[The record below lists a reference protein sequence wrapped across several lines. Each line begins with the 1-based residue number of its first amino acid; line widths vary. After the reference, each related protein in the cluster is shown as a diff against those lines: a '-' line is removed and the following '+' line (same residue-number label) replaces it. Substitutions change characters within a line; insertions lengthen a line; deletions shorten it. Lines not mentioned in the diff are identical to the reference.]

1 MNFDVNIAYNGDCEA
16 AFRLYEQCLGGKITM
31 LLTYGD
37 SPVAAQ
43 HPDLAAKIV
52 HATLQI
58 GEGRLSGT
66 DVPPSQYIKPQGFTL
81 QLNLDSPSEARRIFQ
96 ALAEDAHLILPLQE
110 TFWAHLYAVLT
121 DRFGTPW
128 KINCSKPH

>member
-1 MNFDVNIAYNGDCEA
+1 MNFDLNITYNGNCEA
-16 AFRLYEQCLGGKITM
+16 AFRLYEQCLGGKITT

-43 HPDLAAKIV
+43 HLDLADKIV

-58 GEGRLSGT
+58 GECRLSGT
-66 DVPPSQYIKPQGFTL
+66 DAPPSQYVERKGFTI

-96 ALAEDAHLILPLQE
+96 ALAEDAHVLLPLQE

>member
-1 MNFDVNIAYNGDCEA
+1 ME
-16 AFRLYEQCLGGKITM
+16 RK
-31 LLTYGD
+31 
-37 SPVAAQ
+37 
-43 HPDLAAKIV
+43 
-52 HATLQI
+52 
-58 GEGRLSGT
+58 
-66 DVPPSQYIKPQGFTL
+66 GFTI

-96 ALAEDAHLILPLQE
+96 ALAEDAHVLLPLQE